1 MNNVL
6 NNSCID
12 QKIDFDGFVIAD
24 SIKNVVSNHSSW
36 IYKLNYIMKP
46 TVHKDSTK
54 RISVSKVVESLVVFD
69 SFDQI

>member
-24 SIKNVVSNHSSW
+24 SIKNVVSNHSS
-36 IYKLNYIMKP
+36 
-46 TVHKDSTK
+46 
-54 RISVSKVVESLVVFD
+54 
-69 SFDQI
+69 